1 MFFTVDRSSRF
12 PSLQQHEVTLLIAK
26 THIKHTSRQYDC
38 FEIFY
43 FQISIML
50 GITAVVLYEYTIIVK
65 IRRNKSYKRSTLAV
79 KTPD

>member
-26 THIKHTSRQYDC
+26 THIKHTYRQCDC

-50 GITAVVLYEYTIIVK
+50 GITAVVL
-65 IRRNKSYKRSTLAV
+65 
-79 KTPD
+79 